1 MIKGNGI
8 DIIEIGRIKRAI
20 NRNGKF
26 LERLFTSVEREYIS
40 SRNENVNTIAG
51 LFAGKEAIS
60 KSIGSGIREFRWK
73 DIEIDHDN
81 MGKPLVVLKGV
92 ANEIAKARGITD
104 IHLSI
109 SHTDNHAIAFAIAE
123 EELQIDSSFSL
134 PNEKKSYKIIDRD
147 LVIGILPIR
156 KKEGHKG
163 TYGKVGIIAGSKGMT
178 GAAYLTSMASLRSG
192 SGLVYLVIPESLNGI
207 METKTTE
214 VITIPIKD
222 DGKGY
227 FEENC
232 INKIK
237 ELIGNFDVLGL
248 GPGLGVD
255 KGRIK
260 VIKEILLASNKTVV
274 LDGDGINCIVNNTEE
289 LAKRTYTT
297 VITPHPGE
305 LSRLLNVS
313 IEDIQN
319 NRLKFAKL
327 ASNKFKVITVLKGD
341 NTIVCNP
348 EGAVY
353 INTTGNPGM
362 ATAGS
367 GDLLTG
373 IIASFIGQGIEEFNA
388 VVAGVF
394 IHGLAGDLAANHKG
408 QYGLIASDILEYLPY
423 AIKKII
429 DQ

>member
-1 MIKGNGI
+1 MLLV
-8 DIIEIGRIKRAI
+8 
-20 NRNGKF
+20 F
-26 LERLFTSVEREYIS
+26 L
-40 SRNENVNTIAG
+40 
-51 LFAGKEAIS
+51 
-60 KSIGSGIREFRWK
+60 
-73 DIEIDHDN
+73 
-81 MGKPLVVLKGV
+81 
-92 ANEIAKARGITD
+92 
-104 IHLSI
+104 
-109 SHTDNHAIAFAIAE
+109 
-123 EELQIDSSFSL
+123 
-134 PNEKKSYKIIDRD
+134 
-147 LVIGILPIR
+147 
-156 KKEGHKG
+156 
-163 TYGKVGIIAGSKGMT
+163 
-178 GAAYLTSMASLRSG
+178 
-192 SGLVYLVIPESLNGI
+192 
-207 METKTTE
+207 
-214 VITIPIKD
+214 
-222 DGKGY
+222 
-227 FEENC
+227 
-232 INKIK
+232 
-237 ELIGNFDVLGL
+237 
-248 GPGLGVD
+248 
-255 KGRIK
+255 
-260 VIKEILLASNKTVV
+260 VV

-348 EGAVY
+348 EGAGY

-388 VVAGVF
+388 AVAGVF